1 MQQLCLSKEKDKE
14 EVSFGGSRKQP
25 YIYITDSLTPYN
37 GQLLADAKKIAK
49 ELDYEF
55 IGYTNN
61 KGEVRV
67 KKPEECDPISVLCRQ
82 DLAKIIQYGYSS
94 IILFFQKCI
103 YLYSFFHKF
112 YVD

>member
-67 KKPEECDPISVLCRQ
+67 KKSEDCDPISILCRQ
-82 DLAKIIQYGYSS
+82 DFAKGI
-94 IILFFQKCI
+94 
-103 YLYSFFHKF
+103 
-112 YVD
+112 